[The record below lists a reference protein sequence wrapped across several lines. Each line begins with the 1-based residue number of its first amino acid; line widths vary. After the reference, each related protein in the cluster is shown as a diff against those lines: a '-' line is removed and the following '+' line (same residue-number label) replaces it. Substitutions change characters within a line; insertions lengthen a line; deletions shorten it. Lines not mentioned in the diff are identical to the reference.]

1 VIRAGTTGRVI
12 GPSALGPVAL
22 VSSASD
28 GTPANG
34 QSDLPVVSPD
44 GTMVAFVAMAPNL
57 GATPGERAL
66 FVKDLATGQLR
77 LFAQAEA
84 FLTLIWSPDSTRVA
98 FSASTTD
105 HEYPLGAFVAN
116 VASGDVTQLDVGA
129 PASSD
134 GAAAI
139 GWSPDGTRLAVHV
152 LDATGV
158 IRVVNPT
165 TGALTDVSTASDGS
179 PLTGGCYDASWRP
192 DGEAIAIECSLPGQP
207 NLGEVY
213 VKDLTT
219 GALTIA
225 SSGSD
230 GTAAN
235 GRSTLPPSL
244 QGAYGGASWSPD
256 GTRLMFNSNATNLLA
271 PAASANHAGLY
282 VKDLTTGALQLV
294 TSTSSGRPGDEG
306 AGAAAWS
313 PDGTQIAFTGN
324 GGLVDTQYD
333 WQAFV
338 KTLSTGQLTLLNRRP
353 DGAPGNA
360 WCEPG
365 AIPAWSPDGSEVMF
379 QSESTDLVPGLMNGV
394 AQGQL
399 YVADLSDGSIT
410 DVSTTA
416 DGLPEDTATDESMMG
431 QWTPDGNHVVW
442 VSGAQNLTPV
452 GTDSQSVFLKTITS
466 SPTT

>member
-12 GPSALGPVAL
+12 GPSALGPVTL

-34 QSDLPVVSPD
+34 QSDLPVLSPD
-44 GTMVAFVAMAPNL
+44 GTMVAFIASAANL
-57 GATPGERAL
+57 GVPPGDHGL
-66 FVKDLATGQLR
+66 FVKDLASGQARML
-77 LFAQAEA
+77 AHANT
-84 FLTLIWSPDSTRVA
+84 FLTAVWSPDSSRVA
-98 FSASTTD
+98 FTASTTPG
-105 HEYPLGAFVAN
+105 HEYPVGAFVAD
-116 VASGDVTQLDVGA
+116 VASGAVTQPDVGVSG
-129 PASSD
+129 SSD

-152 LDATGV
+152 LNATSV

-192 DGEAIAIECSLPGQP
+192 DGAAIAIACRLPGQP
-207 NLGEVY
+207 DLGEVY
-213 VKDLTT
+213 VKDLST

-235 GRSTLPPSL
+235 GVAEFPWSL
-244 QGAYGGASWSPD
+244 VGAYGGAAWSPD
-256 GTRLMFNSNATNLLA
+256 GTRLMFNSNATNLLV
-271 PAASANHAGLY
+271 PASSANHAGLY
-282 VKDLTTGALQLV
+282 VKNLTTGALQLV
-294 TSTSSGRPGDEG
+294 TATSSGRPGDEW

-324 GGLVDTQYD
+324 GGLVDTLYD

-360 WCEPG
+360 WCEPY
-365 AIPAWSPDGSEVMF
+365 AIPAWSPDGSQVMF
-379 QSESTDLVPGLMNGV
+379 QSESTDLVPGLINGV

-399 YVADLSDGSIT
+399 YVANLSDGSLT
-410 DVSTTA
+410 DVTTSA
-416 DGLPEDTATDESMMG
+416 DGLPEDTATDEPMMG
-431 QWTPDGNHVVW
+431 QWTPDGDHVVF

-452 GTDSQSVFLKTITS
+452 GTDSQNVFLKTII
-466 SPTT
+466 SPAN